1 MARTGRATVAAAELN
16 VTHGAV
22 SRQVRALEETLGF
35 ALFEGPK
42 HQQRLTPRGRDL
54 ADGLGPAFDA
64 LEAAVR
70 SVGDRRELRLAVHP
84 SLAVKWLIPRLADF
98 ERHYP
103 DTHLVI
109 ADLPVGAMRLRGTDL
124 SLRFAS
130 QAQLGQAGVEVLA
143 LTRVGPVCSP
153 QVADTFEGAPR
164 LAARTHPSGWA
175 DWAEAKGEPA
185 PAEAP
190 RLLAHVHFL
199 VDAALSGLGVAILP
213 RLLVADDLAAG
224 RLVAPFGF
232 VPDGGALVV
241 VRPTAASTRPE
252 REIIAWLKAQANA

>member
-1 MARTGRATVAAAELN
+1 M
-16 VTHGAV
+16 
-22 SRQVRALEETLGF
+22 
-35 ALFEGPK
+35 
-42 HQQRLTPRGRDL
+42 
-54 ADGLGPAFDA
+54 
-64 LEAAVR
+64 
-70 SVGDRRELRLAVHP
+70 
-84 SLAVKWLIPRLADF
+84 AVKWLIPRLADF